1 MIYERLPNVKKVI
14 IFAITILL
22 TLSVVSAAAPTPFTP
37 RYLQVVGEA
46 NSDHFVFDD
55 KGVFVDTTVAPVALR
70 EGWMIL
76 TGQEP
81 VVLQGPQT
89 TILLQRESMLAVNS
103 AHVERPSFYLVAGS
117 ASFLTPETY
126 LGSVEVAT
134 PAARYTLKGYGEI
147 FVTSDSSE
155 LIFSLGGNVTAFNS
169 ITRETSILKPFTY
182 LNLADPLKTTK
193 EVSQT
198 TYQTISIN
206 PRKTVSRLQP
216 RVTAAD
222 DFVIHFSSPIA
233 EKVVAKEIPMVKE
246 KETPVKVEE
255 VVVATAPKEV
265 TFIVEVKEPTT
276 VVVETKEPIPV
287 VIEEVVAPVIPVIE
301 VVKEEPVA
309 VVIAEEPEKVVY
321 DVYIAH
327 TGDVLGR
334 LEGEGI
340 GYARLATLLKWGR
353 SLSDR
358 NLLVDVG
365 NSVSGTPLVEAFQ
378 GESVGILLDMLGYD
392 AVAPASADYAYGL
405 ERLKEAAQLASQ
417 FSTLKVLAANVLDA
431 DDELIFEP
439 YGIFNLDGYRVGVI
453 GLSVPPQKIEGV
465 SALSDVVL
473 ANAQALVDE
482 VKEQSDFVLLLGN
495 TQGAP
500 AGITA
505 VDIAQEISNIDLIID
520 GSAAQMPESGRYVG
534 STLIVN
540 SDEKLQSVGLV
551 AIHVVDGEAE
561 EVEALRI
568 KASDVNSPR
577 TSALAS
583 AFGIEV
589 VPEDPAVAAYIRD
602 EKGRFN
608 TWLASR
614 APVVKVEEV
623 AEEVVAEPLPTVAV
637 APVEEEER
645 DDSPLMIHE
654 PAGISSAPELAKRVY
669 DYGVAVTYNFTFDN
683 YEIKNYKMG
692 LSVNPYFGVNDFSI
706 GLQGFFLTGGKFFSP
721 STWEV
726 TNIRFDGGV
735 LDTISSAIKFIDY
748 VKYGQAGDS
757 FYLLADDHTPIS
769 FGNRTLVNNLGV
781 ASSPYEEHLG
791 LYFAARHKKSLLEF
805 FVDDLYLT
813 RFIDEKDLVAG
824 VRFAFRPIDALSLGI
839 SSLVTFNT
847 SRDIKIYPGL
857 DFGVKIVNQRKLQ
870 VDAFLDLHTAL
881 ALNPFENTIWD
892 SSAADFADVLPNFVL
907 ATGFDFDTNNWNFRL
922 IAAAQNNSDDLL
934 SLNAFNSTNF
944 SGERMLDK
952 NAGIYYTFGG
962 EAAYRNDSFHVAT
975 SYHIPVAGKFDSIVR
990 LDNGTFDVTGDI
1002 FTFEAGYTH
1011 KNFEAVAGVR
1021 RVGLVSAVSQLF
1033 AFDGGILGF
1042 FKDLGGLFV
1051 GSPGFTMAAQPY
1063 VSLRGNYSAFSL
1075 FADLT
1080 LVNVSGE
1087 TSKPRITFGATVDL
1101 GKNSFKTK

>member
-22 TLSVVSAAAPTPFTP
+22 TLSVVTAAAPTPFTP
-37 RYLQVVGEA
+37 RYLQVVGEED
-46 NSDHFVFDD
+46 SDYFVFND

-126 LGSVEVAT
+126 LGSVEVST

-147 FVTSDSSE
+147 FVSSDSSE
-155 LIFSLGGNVTAFNS
+155 LVFSLGGNVTAFNS

-216 RVTAAD
+216 RVSAED
-222 DFVIHFSSPIA
+222 DFVIHFSSPIE
-233 EKVVAKEIPMVKE
+233 EKIVSKEIPMVKE
-246 KETPVKVEE
+246 KLAPVKVEE
-255 VVVATAPKEV
+255 AVVATAPKEI
-265 TFIVEVKEPTT
+265 TFVVEVREPTT
-276 VVVETKEPIPV
+276 VIVG
-287 VIEEVVAPVIPVIE
+287 EVPTPAVT
-301 VVKEEPVA
+301 VVKEEPVE
-309 VVIAEEPEKVVY
+309 VVIAEEPKEIVVAKEPEIY

-327 TGDVLGR
+327 TGDVLGH

-340 GYARLATLLKWGR
+340 GYARLATLLEWGR

-365 NSVSGTPLVEAFQ
+365 NSVSGTPMVEAFQ
-378 GESVGILLDMLGYD
+378 GETVGVLLDMLGYD

-405 ERLKEAAQLASQ
+405 ERLKEAAQLAGQ
-417 FSTLKVLAANVLDA
+417 FSTIKVLAANVLDA
-431 DDELIFEP
+431 NGELIFEP
-439 YGIFNLDGYRVGVI
+439 YGIFDLEGYKVGVI
-453 GLSVPPQKIEGV
+453 GLSVPPQKIVGV

-473 ANAQALVDE
+473 ANAQAMVDE
-482 VKEQSDFVLLLGN
+482 VKAQSDFVLLLGN

-500 AGITA
+500 EGITA
-505 VDIAQEISNIDLIID
+505 VDIAQEIRNIDLIID
-520 GSAAQMPESGRYVG
+520 GSAAQMPEGGRYVG

-540 SDEKLQSVGLV
+540 SDEKLKSVGLV
-551 AIHVVDGEAE
+551 AIQVVDGKAE
-561 EVEALRI
+561 GMEALRI

-577 TSALAS
+577 TSALAA

-589 VPEDPAVAAYIRD
+589 VPEDPAVATYIRA

-608 TWLASR
+608 SWLASR
-614 APVVKVEEV
+614 AVKVEEVVEV
-623 AEEVVAEPLPTVAV
+623 AEEVVAPTVAV
-637 APVEEEER
+637 APVEEER

-669 DYGVAVTYNFTFDN
+669 DYGVAITYNFTFDD
-683 YEIKNYKMG
+683 YQIENYKMG

-706 GLQGFFLTGGKFFSP
+706 GLQGFFLTGGEFFSP
-721 STWEV
+721 TTWEV
-726 TNIRFDGGV
+726 TNIKFDGGV
-735 LDTISSAIKFIDY
+735 LDTVSSAIKFIDY
-748 VKYGQAGDS
+748 VKYGQEGDS

-791 LYFAARHKKSLLEF
+791 LYFAARHKNSLLEF

-824 VRFAFRPIDALSLGI
+824 LRYAFRPIEALSLGI

-870 VDAFLDLHTAL
+870 IDAFLDLQTTL

-892 SSAADFADVLPNFVL
+892 SGAAAFGDVLPNFVL

-922 IAAAQNNSDDLL
+922 IAAAQNNSDGLL

-944 SGERMLDK
+944 SGERMLDED
-952 NAGIYYTFGG
+952 AGIYYTFGG
-962 EAAYRNDSFHVAT
+962 EAAYRSNSFHVAT
-975 SYHIPVAGKFDSIVR
+975 SYHIPVAGKFNSIVH
-990 LDNGTFDVTGDI
+990 LDDAFNSDVTGDI
-1002 FTFEAGYTH
+1002 FTLEAGYTH

-1021 RVGLVSAVSQLF
+1021 RVGLISAFGELF
-1033 AFDGGILGF
+1033 AFNGGILGF
-1042 FKDLGGLFV
+1042 FKDLGGLFI
-1051 GSPGFTMAAQPY
+1051 GNPGFTMAAQPY

-1080 LVNVSGE
+1080 MVNVSGV
-1087 TSKPRITFGATVDL
+1087 TSKPRVTFGATVDL

>member
-14 IFAITILL
+14 ILAITILL
-22 TLSVVSAAAPTPFTP
+22 TLSVVTAAPPAPFTP
-37 RYLQVVGEA
+37 RYLQVVGEEA
-46 NSDHFVFDD
+46 SDYFVFDD
-55 KGVFVDTTVAPVALR
+55 KGVFVDTTLAPVALR

-76 TGQEP
+76 SGQEP

-126 LGSVEVAT
+126 LGRVEVAT

-147 FVTSDSSE
+147 FVSSDSSE

-169 ITRETSILKPFTY
+169 ITRETSIIKPFSY

-193 EVSQT
+193 EISQT

-222 DFVIHFSSPIA
+222 ELTVYFTSPFEEKVVTREIPMVIEKVAPPKVAEVVEAPVEKITFVVEA
-233 EKVVAKEIPMVKE
+233 EKPAPVVAPVVVAKEEPAAV
-246 KETPVKVEE
+246 VVEE
-255 VVVATAPKEV
+255 V
-265 TFIVEVKEPTT
+265 
-276 VVVETKEPIPV
+276 
-287 VIEEVVAPVIPVIE
+287 
-301 VVKEEPVA
+301 
-309 VVIAEEPEKVVY
+309 EKVAY

-327 TGDVLGR
+327 TGDAFGH
-334 LEGEGI
+334 LEGDGI

-353 SLSDR
+353 SISDR

-378 GESVGILLDMLGYD
+378 GESVGVLLDLLGYD

-405 ERLKEAAQLASQ
+405 ERLKEAAELASQ
-417 FSTLKVLAANVLDA
+417 FSTLRVLAANVLDA
-431 DDELIFEP
+431 NDALVFEP

-453 GLSVPPQKIEGV
+453 GLSVPPQNIFGI
-465 SALSDVVL
+465 SALSDLVL

-482 VKEQSDFVLLLGN
+482 VKEQSDFVLLIGN

-505 VDIAQEISNIDLIID
+505 VDIAQEIRNIDLIID

-540 SDEKLQSVGLV
+540 SDEELKSVGLV
-551 AIHVVDGEAE
+551 AIHVVDGQAE
-561 EVEALRI
+561 EIEALRI

-589 VPEDPAVAAYIRD
+589 VPEDPVVAAYIG
-602 EKGRFN
+602 EQKGRYAA
-608 TWLASR
+608 WLASQ
-614 APVVKVEEV
+614 APVEV
-623 AEEVVAEPLPTVAV
+623 AVAVEPETVVAV
-637 APVEEEER
+637 APVEEEH

-654 PAGISSAPELAKRVY
+654 PAGISSAPELGKPVY
-669 DYGVAVTYNFTFDN
+669 DFGVAITYNFTFDD
-683 YEIKNYKMG
+683 YEIENYKMG
-692 LSVNPYFGVNDFSI
+692 LSVNPYFGVNDFSM
-706 GLQGFFLTGGKFFSP
+706 GLQGFFLTGGAFFSP
-721 STWEV
+721 ATWEV

-735 LDTISSAIKFIDY
+735 LDTISSALKFIDY
-748 VKYGQAGDS
+748 VKYGQEGDS

-769 FGNRTLVNNLGV
+769 FGNRTMVNNLGV

-824 VRFAFRPIDALSLGI
+824 VRYAYRPTAALSLGI

-847 SRDIKIYPGL
+847 SRDITIYPGL
-857 DFGVKIVNQRKLQ
+857 DFGVKIVDQRKLQ
-870 VDAFLDLHTAL
+870 IDAFLDLHTAL
-881 ALNPFENTIWD
+881 ALNPFENTVWD
-892 SSAADFADVLPNFVL
+892 SDAAAFADVLPNFVL
-907 ATGFDFDTNNWNFRL
+907 ASGFDFDTNNWNFRL
-922 IAAAQNNSDDLL
+922 LLGAQNNSDGLL

-944 SGERMLDK
+944 SGERMLDQ
-952 NAGIYYTFGG
+952 NAGIYFTFGG
-962 EAAYRNDSFHVAT
+962 EVAYRNEHFHVAT
-975 SYHIPVAGKFDSIVR
+975 SYHIPVASKFDSIVR
-990 LDNGTFDVTGDI
+990 LDNNSAVTGDI
-1002 FTFEAGYTH
+1002 FSLEAGYTH

-1021 RVGLVSAVSQLF
+1021 RVGLISAVEELF
-1033 AFDGGILGF
+1033 TFDNGILGF
-1042 FKDLGGLFV
+1042 FKDLGGLFI
-1051 GSPGFTMAAQPY
+1051 GTPGFTMAAQPY

-1080 LVNVSGE
+1080 LVNVTGT

>member
-22 TLSVVSAAAPTPFTP
+22 TLSVVTAAAPTPFTP

-76 TGQEP
+76 SGQEP
-81 VVLQGPQT
+81 VILEGPQT

-134 PAARYTLKGYGEI
+134 PAAHYTLKGYGEI
-147 FVTSDSSE
+147 FVSSDSSE

-182 LNLADPLKTTK
+182 LNLADPLKTSK
-193 EVSQT
+193 EISQT

-222 DFVIHFSSPIA
+222 DFVIHFSSPIV
-233 EKVVAKEIPMVKE
+233 EEVVSKEIPMVTK
-246 KETPVKVEE
+246 KAAPVKVEE
-255 VVVATAPKEV
+255 IVVATAPKEV
-265 TFIVEVKEPTT
+265 TF
-276 VVVETKEPIPV
+276 VVEAKEPIPAT
-287 VIEEVVAPVIPVIE
+287 EEVVAPVVE
-301 VVKEEPVA
+301 VVKEEPVE
-309 VVIAEEPEKVVY
+309 VVIVEEPKKVVY

-340 GYARLATLLKWGR
+340 GYARLATLLEWGR

-431 DDELIFEP
+431 NDELVFEP
-439 YGIFNLDGYRVGVI
+439 YGIFNLEGYRVGVI

-465 SALSDVVL
+465 SALSDLVL
-473 ANAQALVDE
+473 ANAQALVNE

-505 VDIAQEISNIDLIID
+505 IDIAQEISNIDLIID

-540 SDEKLQSVGLV
+540 SDEELKSVGLV
-551 AIHVVDGEAE
+551 AIHVVDGKAE
-561 EVEALRI
+561 GMEALRV

-589 VPEDPAVAAYIRD
+589 VPEDPTVAAYIRG

-608 TWLASR
+608 AWLASS
-614 APVVKVEEV
+614 APVKVEEEV
-623 AEEVVAEPLPTVAV
+623 VVVAEPLPTVAV
-637 APVEEEER
+637 APVEEER

-683 YEIKNYKMG
+683 YDIKDYKMG

-721 STWEV
+721 TTWEV
-726 TNIRFDGGV
+726 TNIKFDGGV
-735 LDTISSAIKFIDY
+735 LDTVNSALRFIDY
-748 VKYGQAGDS
+748 VKYGQEGDS

-824 VRFAFRPIDALSLGI
+824 VRYAFRPIDALSLGI

-881 ALNPFENTIWD
+881 VLNPFENTIWD
-892 SSAADFADVLPNFVL
+892 GSAADFADVLPNFVL

-922 IAAAQNNSDDLL
+922 IAAAQNNSDGLL

-962 EAAYRNDSFHVAT
+962 EVAYRNKNFHVAT

-990 LDNGTFDVTGDI
+990 LDNGLFDVTGDI
-1002 FTFEAGYTH
+1002 FALEAGYTH
-1011 KNFEAVAGVR
+1011 RNFEAVAGMR
-1021 RVGLVSAVSQLF
+1021 RVGLVSAVSELF

-1080 LVNVSGE
+1080 LVNVSGT